1 MSVDDVDGFSSPY
14 RPSASDAGTSPYKST
29 RRVRRSTNPSIP
41 IKRAKIDGSEAVENQ
56 AEDVLMLQSSSQ
68 TGSKKLHR
76 FYDLGLDDSQLESY
90 PYYQNLKA
98 CNDLS
103 NDDSD
108 FEVVE
113 SQRGRNGY
121 GYDLKSNLDSD
132 PDLRDDSDYRQST
145 QYAQI
150 KSEPEEID
158 NNIQV
163 ALDRVLAENRMLSAQ
178 NTELRAQNRILL
190 DILQRTGD
198 IFSDI
203 THTSKRLDAPAKF
216 RDTLNAY
223 FLENG
228 VEESQAN

>member
-132 PDLRDDSDYRQST
+132 PDLRDDSRKT
-145 QYAQI
+145 IGYAQV
-150 KSEPEEID
+150 KSEPEALD
-158 NNIQV
+158 NQG

>member
-1 MSVDDVDGFSSPY
+1 M
-14 RPSASDAGTSPYKST
+14 
-29 RRVRRSTNPSIP
+29 
-41 IKRAKIDGSEAVENQ
+41 RAFND
-56 AEDVLMLQSSSQ
+56 
-68 TGSKKLHR
+68 
-76 FYDLGLDDSQLESY
+76 LDDDHSDNELEI
-90 PYYQNLKA
+90 
-98 CNDLS
+98 
-103 NDDSD
+103 
-108 FEVVE
+108 VE

-163 ALDRVLAENRMLSAQ
+163 ALDRVLAENRSLSAQ
-178 NTELRAQNRILL
+178 ITDLRAQNRILL
-190 DILQRTGD
+190 DIIQRTGN

-203 THTSKRLDAPAKF
+203 THASKRLDAPAKF

-223 FLENG
+223 FLDNS
-228 VEESQAN
+228 VEESQ